1 MGSPSKQ
8 PSKQPI
14 ILPSL
19 QPQIIPSSEPSL
31 EPSILPSSDPSTT
44 PSCQPTNPPTLLP
57 LQRPS
62 TFPSV
67 EPSDLPTIQPHAIPS
82 FEPSIGPTLK
92 PSDLPTMLPSLL
104 PSSEPSGLPSLFP
117 SARSFFMSPTNQPSY
132 QPLCTPT
139 NVPIKFPVCSPSIY
153 PSLQQSAYS
162 ISTCKPSSNSPST
175 MEASPLPLR
184 STFSPT
190 NITVPSLFPSAV
202 ILVPI
207 LQTQTQTQMPITSSP
222 TQEPTLLASQS
233 QSQSPFANAV
243 NSVSLNQVL
252 ITAQSLY
259 SSLASN
265 CSHNTYC
272 SYFEEVLFDGG
283 IKLGGDSA
291 FTEYLESELKNLQ
304 LQSSVNS
311 IAFFRQSSFSPM
323 DKFSTTRC
331 LDANVARKIVSR
343 MINYYDYVKDKTPT
357 VYICAGDNWILQS
370 CGAKN
375 DLKLCINCF
384 DPCTAVSVN
393 PSAVFPFMG
402 LSSSW
407 VGILQVG
414 FEDYDLPARVLF
426 VKPSYISEQQISINI
441 SLSDFSYVYCMAVQG
456 LSPINPSVQVL
467 LSHPSQI
474 AVNNMA
480 TYSFYN
486 LIPST
491 SYSIYCITQSQI
503 SRVLPSEDMFQTVV
517 RTDCCKKVHV
527 SVTTPYT
534 ASQVLYFGIL
544 QVKFS
549 AAPAVSVSLQADFLG
564 QPTIKSCNFSTLFI
578 TNTSFTSADHPYL
591 VSLQCSRPL
600 MVGNYFISIFL
611 DGYSASEYI
620 LNGDDDL
627 AVSVISKN
635 FSVSVPPS
643 FFSATFDNSGTSL
656 IIQFTSATNKAL
668 LPDIFACRDLLL
680 FSNVDRSK
688 CRWLDGA
695 TIKVQLIGGLA
706 PTVGSFIFVSKSEH
720 VMKLIA
726 ACPVH
731 HDCSKWKS
739 ILDDSRVQILGPK
752 NPIQPIVVAIG
763 PAEIDICSS
772 VVIDLS
778 PSSGSAGRQWLN
790 FTVTVSSLS
799 TDGSLSGLLSTV
811 ERIASDSAY
820 NNSYLAVQLPAG
832 LLYAITTYSFHFVA
846 CNWMQRCS
854 GATYF
859 ITKYNRSTSVPTTS
873 IAGPTV
879 RYINVYND
887 LILNAIVHANPC
899 ADSTVTQI
907 SWKILLAGIELDVIN
922 HSNESSKFYLPGYS
936 LKMNSQYLVRLV
948 VTIPLTFEV
957 FTYTVQVIVN
967 ARTYADVVPII
978 QQGSAISL
986 SAGQSIF
993 LNGNLS
999 FDRTLSPKFQ
1009 SKDTSLVFSWSCNA
1023 LSSNVSNSCNFLAI
1037 LPGKNGSHFSSVL
1050 VTANS
1055 AAIGSIFSVTM
1066 TILKGAIS
1074 NQASIK
1080 LHIVQFLDN
1089 SCTVEINPLKFGGS
1103 NVFIGQKLKL
1113 ISGGAATSSKN
1124 LSWSVTN
1131 LDVNAISAGATSRL
1145 FQVSKANS
1153 ILQPFNFDLSVLAN
1167 SFSFGITYTFTL
1179 SCISLNSDSSEIV
1192 PYASIDIF
1200 PNQPPIPGIF
1210 IVFPQSGVELIDM
1223 FGLYALY
1230 WYSEHI
1236 PLYYQ
1241 FGFISPGTGFCL
1253 EAQHK
1258 SEVSYAFKAFPS
1270 GHPSKS
1276 YLLRITLDVFDSIGS
1291 NYSIFNDTTVLP
1303 SQQSLLTISSAIS
1316 ALNKSLDGPHE
1327 TMYKLSMY
1335 STRFN
1340 RANCSISPNCSL
1352 LNRQSCLNT
1361 DYTCGPCLV
1370 SFTGQS
1376 GDSNTKCTQ
1385 TISSRRKLLSD
1396 ANSSFCRNDNDCD
1409 AFQQCIEGVC
1419 VNSQQDCP
1427 NMCSQHGNCSFVLTK
1442 TGLPTKTCTYYDTSC
1457 TSICSCAYG
1466 YSGVA
1471 CAQTSV
1477 QLAASIRIRCSMV
1490 RSLWISIQRSN
1501 VDGDS
1506 ISNWINLVNSLS
1518 FNAGEIS
1525 ACKFTVYEILQYIIN
1540 YSLIVHMPYESMQL
1554 LSQTFDR
1561 LLTFTDMYLET
1572 IALIEKWST
1581 TISSDMVVS
1590 QSVQSIEQHFRILTI
1605 SSVTKKEQII
1615 LEPVHGNETPT
1626 NFAVLNTLPS
1636 NVDDWITYTMIE
1648 SQAALIESFE
1658 VNSNQITLIPNSF
1671 SSTVP
1676 FKVTISLAN
1685 NNAVNDTK
1693 IFQSSNFSTACEA
1706 NEVTNHTYSCPVGP
1720 STITARC
1727 SGTESIIHSYCPAYR
1742 YSTFCESITP
1752 TSGGVH
1758 SCRKV
1763 NPASVDRT
1771 ICECL
1776 IYNDSSHLKFH
1787 ISLAAGLRTELLYI
1801 PPTITIIKGPESQP
1815 YNIISA
1821 TLIAVILVI
1830 FSVLGFFIRNK
1841 KSISKFI
1848 SKVEPAVEVHS
1859 LHWRDEPMWN
1869 DMELLLAYGERSYS
1883 LKNLIASAIPPMY
1896 KCSSMLHRLSM
1907 EFKSKSK
1914 YASLIYGQEQLR
1926 SCIVIVTS
1934 WNVTIFFLSVFIAG
1948 LSDTERCKSFHL
1960 SSSCERALSRVD
1972 RSSHACQWNSAS
1984 HSCEAISFSISG
1996 HNLFFVTCLLVLWSL
2011 LLAIPVIVFLQQFLI
2026 DKKFSAIRNPR
2037 VAPHE
2042 NDLVSSDEITV
2053 SDGDYRHNNVSA
2065 NSTQTFDGFVRK
2077 SQHSMSNFEA
2087 EKMIRN
2093 LNRFFTKY
2101 HAYKG
2106 YAQNEHSIDG
2116 KGLRKE
2122 FAKSKF
2128 SVGDFSSVLQG
2139 IADKVSHELKI
2150 VNSKSPHDKGVY
2162 LFHLLFED
2170 LLPMLSASIFSNK
2183 LSRDEIA
2190 ISPLR
2195 LGWVKVAVL
2204 ALVNIA
2210 CFVTFSILVTVESYD
2225 EQHVL
2230 LYSLLLWIFVD
2241 CVLIDLL
2248 YILTVEVILPSI
2260 ATRDLSTVID
2270 TIQTAAVEPCVSAV
2284 AIRIRNK
2291 NKASVSPVLSNT
2303 NFAPLFMPSVKLA
2316 LQLPHLREAR
2326 IISYFDTELSAFKG
2340 IFQCSGIGDTNGN
2353 WWKQFKRMLESSLMY
2368 FYGFNP
2374 HIQEIL
2380 MRMVISVLSI
2390 AYVAV
2395 YNALFNVSVALILIP
2410 MALSLFCLYVVSSA
2424 PCEAVKIDIHSDNE
2438 FHDIMDDSSTDI
2450 QSGTSWIENFSP
2462 LLDIMST
2469 VAKIEE
2475 REAVGVVATTE
2486 MNQPS
2491 SVLSRRSQILHS
2503 QILARRVRPSSQK
2516 VRATSLDEI
2525 KEGSEDVDSL
2535 DDDGD
2540 EVEEED
2546 YDDDE
2551 DDDEEDDDD
2560 EDGDNYTRSSGEDEE
2575 EVDKEEKSDQ
2585 QHSSIQ
2591 IVISDSNSTIGKDSP
2606 LPEAKFSSSIQSVS
2620 SLSLATAS
2628 NFPLLKQDH
2637 SNSALSSSGRKS
2649 KKISLIGA
2657 LSPRPQ
2663 LKKTFIVRSK
2673 PDLVRETL
2681 IQAKLE
2687 DVSTRLS
2694 EDRSVE
2700 SPPAMI
2706 SVGSGIDFGFD
2717 PGMQSNLINDKPL
2730 IVSSMYDEHVL
2741 EKKAL
2746 EDLVDAAADVNGS
2759 EKEGVNTSPVIANNA
2774 PSNALHSIDG
2784 NEVVHRPV
2792 SSTAVDNNYSSVAQ
2806 QRQKLS
2812 SPAWVRPSTTAV
2824 WRDRPISRK
2833 DIRRA
2838 SNALFD
2844 TSPIMLVPRV
2854 GSPTRSTQRRTA
2866 LLSAPSISFA
2876 ADTILSLPVM
2886 PVQLRRTST
2895 AAIRKV
2901 KREEEPTI
2909 GAEIAFSA
2917 IDEYR
2922 NNSRNS
2928 HPPQS
2933 SEEQSPVDEQ
2943 AKESNLQQ
2951 DQFMKVDQLVVLD
2964 LDHEEDDLSL

>member
-1 MGSPSKQ
+1 MLPSAQPSLSPSRRPSNQPTFFPSRSPTRQPTFLPVRRPTYQPQRRPTIQPSVYPSCQPSKVPILRPSVQPTKNPAGIPTLMPSIAPSILPSSYPSGEPSEEPNIQPSSQPSERPTLDPTSAPTFQPSIQPTYTPSNPPSQFPLVQPSSQPSGVPNLHPSRSPSLSPSRSPSMQPSQKPSAQSIDCPSSQPLLFPSAKPISNPSMEPSTFPSLIPTSCPSSPPKNIPSSLPSFSPQSIPTAVPSLLPVISPSSLPSGEPLIIPTRQPSALPSLRPQTFPTKVPLSTPTIVPTIMPTVLPTLLPVIFPSLNPTVAPTITPTNRPRRFPSNQPSRQPKKSPSLQPVKNPTVQPSRTPVKYPSSQPKLAPSMQPTILPSKLPSRQPVANLPTKQPNSHPSCTPSYFPTYQPYCNPSSSPSMEPSREPSLKPYITPSKQPTKQPVIVYPTSQPLIIPLSIPSKQPTRFPSCQPFIKPSRYPSSQPSFQPYIRPSLQPRVRPSHQPVRHPTSKPSKLPSMKPTFWPTLLPSDQPIHQPSSQPTIQPKLRPSIAPTIQPSNDPSCLPSHIPTRRPFRLPSKQPVRFPSRQPTAQPARHPSRQPSLKPTKQSSNQPSKQPSKQPSYQPTCVPTRYPTAQPLGRPTKIPSNQPLRSPNVVPTVQPSKQPSKVPSRKPTKQPTSQPKQKPTCQPFKLPTRQPSSQPLQVPLTIPTAQPIVGSPSKQ

-92 PSDLPTMLPSLL
+92 PSDLPTMLPSSL
-104 PSSEPSGLPSLFP
+104 PSSEPSGFPSLFP

-132 QPLCTPT
+132 QPECTPT

-175 MEASPLPLR
+175 MEASPVPLR

-384 DPCTAVSVN
+384 DPCMAVSVN

-441 SLSDFSYVYCMAVQG
+441 SLSDFSYVYCMEVQG
-456 LSPINPSVQVL
+456 QSPINPSVQVL
-467 LSHPSQI
+467 LSHHSQI

-635 FSVSVPPS
+635 VSVSVPPS

-763 PAEIDICSS
+763 PAEIDTCSS

-1037 LPGKNGSHFSSVL
+1037 LPGKTGSRFSSVL

-1066 TILKGAIS
+1066 TISKGSIS

-1089 SCTVEINPLKFGGS
+1089 SCTVEINPLKYGGS

-1241 FGFISPGTGFCL
+1241 FGFISPGTGYCL

-1385 TISSRRKLLSD
+1385 TISSQRKLLSD

-1477 QLAASIRIRCSMV
+1477 QLATSIGIRCSMV
-1490 RSLWISIQRSN
+1490 RSLWMSIQKSN

-1581 TISSDMVVS
+1581 TISSDTVVS
-1590 QSVQSIEQHFRILTI
+1590 QSVQSIEQHFRTLTI

-1676 FKVTISLAN
+1676 FKVTISFAN
-1685 NNAVNDTK
+1685 NNAVNDSK

-1706 NEVTNHTYSCPVGP
+1706 NELTNHTYSCPVGP

-1742 YSTFCESITP
+1742 YSTFCESISP
-1752 TSGGVH
+1752 TSGGVQ

-1763 NPASVDRT
+1763 YPASVDRT

-1801 PPTITIIKGPESQP
+1801 PPTITIIKGP
-1815 YNIISA
+1815 
-1821 TLIAVILVI
+1821 
-1830 FSVLGFFIRNK
+1830 
-1841 KSISKFI
+1841 
-1848 SKVEPAVEVHS
+1848 
-1859 LHWRDEPMWN
+1859 
-1869 DMELLLAYGERSYS
+1869 
-1883 LKNLIASAIPPMY
+1883 
-1896 KCSSMLHRLSM
+1896 
-1907 EFKSKSK
+1907 
-1914 YASLIYGQEQLR
+1914 
-1926 SCIVIVTS
+1926 
-1934 WNVTIFFLSVFIAG
+1934 
-1948 LSDTERCKSFHL
+1948 
-1960 SSSCERALSRVD
+1960 
-1972 RSSHACQWNSAS
+1972 
-1984 HSCEAISFSISG
+1984 
-1996 HNLFFVTCLLVLWSL
+1996 
-2011 LLAIPVIVFLQQFLI
+2011 
-2026 DKKFSAIRNPR
+2026 
-2037 VAPHE
+2037 
-2042 NDLVSSDEITV
+2042 
-2053 SDGDYRHNNVSA
+2053 
-2065 NSTQTFDGFVRK
+2065 
-2077 SQHSMSNFEA
+2077 
-2087 EKMIRN
+2087 
-2093 LNRFFTKY
+2093 
-2101 HAYKG
+2101 
-2106 YAQNEHSIDG
+2106 
-2116 KGLRKE
+2116 
-2122 FAKSKF
+2122 
-2128 SVGDFSSVLQG
+2128 
-2139 IADKVSHELKI
+2139 
-2150 VNSKSPHDKGVY
+2150 
-2162 LFHLLFED
+2162 
-2170 LLPMLSASIFSNK
+2170 
-2183 LSRDEIA
+2183 
-2190 ISPLR
+2190 
-2195 LGWVKVAVL
+2195 
-2204 ALVNIA
+2204 
-2210 CFVTFSILVTVESYD
+2210 
-2225 EQHVL
+2225 
-2230 LYSLLLWIFVD
+2230 
-2241 CVLIDLL
+2241 
-2248 YILTVEVILPSI
+2248 
-2260 ATRDLSTVID
+2260 
-2270 TIQTAAVEPCVSAV
+2270 
-2284 AIRIRNK
+2284 
-2291 NKASVSPVLSNT
+2291 
-2303 NFAPLFMPSVKLA
+2303 
-2316 LQLPHLREAR
+2316 
-2326 IISYFDTELSAFKG
+2326 
-2340 IFQCSGIGDTNGN
+2340 
-2353 WWKQFKRMLESSLMY
+2353 
-2368 FYGFNP
+2368 
-2374 HIQEIL
+2374 
-2380 MRMVISVLSI
+2380 
-2390 AYVAV
+2390 
-2395 YNALFNVSVALILIP
+2395 
-2410 MALSLFCLYVVSSA
+2410 
-2424 PCEAVKIDIHSDNE
+2424 
-2438 FHDIMDDSSTDI
+2438 
-2450 QSGTSWIENFSP
+2450 
-2462 LLDIMST
+2462 
-2469 VAKIEE
+2469 
-2475 REAVGVVATTE
+2475 
-2486 MNQPS
+2486 
-2491 SVLSRRSQILHS
+2491 
-2503 QILARRVRPSSQK
+2503 
-2516 VRATSLDEI
+2516 
-2525 KEGSEDVDSL
+2525 
-2535 DDDGD
+2535 
-2540 EVEEED
+2540 
-2546 YDDDE
+2546 
-2551 DDDEEDDDD
+2551 
-2560 EDGDNYTRSSGEDEE
+2560 
-2575 EVDKEEKSDQ
+2575 
-2585 QHSSIQ
+2585 
-2591 IVISDSNSTIGKDSP
+2591 
-2606 LPEAKFSSSIQSVS
+2606 
-2620 SLSLATAS
+2620 
-2628 NFPLLKQDH
+2628 
-2637 SNSALSSSGRKS
+2637 
-2649 KKISLIGA
+2649 
-2657 LSPRPQ
+2657 
-2663 LKKTFIVRSK
+2663 
-2673 PDLVRETL
+2673 
-2681 IQAKLE
+2681 
-2687 DVSTRLS
+2687 
-2694 EDRSVE
+2694 
-2700 SPPAMI
+2700 
-2706 SVGSGIDFGFD
+2706 
-2717 PGMQSNLINDKPL
+2717 
-2730 IVSSMYDEHVL
+2730 
-2741 EKKAL
+2741 
-2746 EDLVDAAADVNGS
+2746 
-2759 EKEGVNTSPVIANNA
+2759 
-2774 PSNALHSIDG
+2774 
-2784 NEVVHRPV
+2784 
-2792 SSTAVDNNYSSVAQ
+2792 
-2806 QRQKLS
+2806 
-2812 SPAWVRPSTTAV
+2812 
-2824 WRDRPISRK
+2824 
-2833 DIRRA
+2833 
-2838 SNALFD
+2838 
-2844 TSPIMLVPRV
+2844 
-2854 GSPTRSTQRRTA
+2854 
-2866 LLSAPSISFA
+2866 
-2876 ADTILSLPVM
+2876 
-2886 PVQLRRTST
+2886 
-2895 AAIRKV
+2895 
-2901 KREEEPTI
+2901 
-2909 GAEIAFSA
+2909 
-2917 IDEYR
+2917 
-2922 NNSRNS
+2922 
-2928 HPPQS
+2928 
-2933 SEEQSPVDEQ
+2933 
-2943 AKESNLQQ
+2943 
-2951 DQFMKVDQLVVLD
+2951 
-2964 LDHEEDDLSL
+2964 